1 RGVDEATYVSDAENA
16 LICDGPPVLRLC
28 VFVLLSLGR
37 RAEALASGSGRGHRD
52 PRPEYRCRAHRLEI
66 LPGSQT
72 QYRCGHALWRM
83 DRRYGTV
90 PSRTWPSARV
100 RAQIAIC
107 N

>member
-1 RGVDEATYVSDAENA
+1 ETPR
-16 LICDGPPVLRLC
+16 LRFL

-37 RAEALASGSGRGHRD
+37 RAEALASGSGRGHRE

-72 QYRCGHALWRM
+72 QYRCGPALWRM

-90 PSRTWPSARV
+90 PSTTCPNARV
-100 RAQIAIC
+100 RAPIADRKSTRL
-107 N
+107 NSSHVS